1 MVLSTPEWDILVF
14 STALKLSL
22 LPSYRSTDF
31 EVHRNWLAITYS
43 LPLKRWYY
51 DETSQWTLDY
61 PPFFAYFE
69 YLLSNIAVLVD
80 PKIVEL
86 NNLEYQEWSC
96 IAFQRVSV
104 LVTELVLGA
113 ALLKLTRRPA
123 EPHNQT
129 TALAIAGSL
138 YLHPGIIIVDHIHF
152 QYNGFLLGILLW
164 SIWAARE
171 KKFCLSALLFASLL
185 NFKHI
190 FIYLSPPYLI
200 YLLRGYCIEERNHD
214 HQRSSSSSPELK
226 SKKNIDQHP
235 IIINNKKTLSFIKLI
250 KLGLIVIGVCII
262 SFGPFLIFNNDDD
275 KDTQQVVN
283 LSGIIQILKRLFPFK
298 RGLNHA
304 YWAGNIWS
312 IYSTLDRI
320 LLKYQLSRGLI
331 VDQSVLNSTSRGL
344 IGDTHFA
351 VLPTITPNTCL
362 GLTLGFMIII
372 MSKLWQEP
380 SYNRFLKSI
389 ILSAFTSFIF
399 GWHVHEKAALLFLVP
414 LTLIAVQDYYLYRTW
429 LIASVAGISG
439 LFPLLI
445 NSTETPIKLLY
456 TFIWIGT
463 CSRLFKRNLH
473 RPNVS
478 NLTIFL
484 TKIENLYIFG
494 SVCLHLYFEIF
505 HSFIISSRIN
515 QTNNSLEFL
524 PLMITSFYTSI
535 GIIWSFSRLLVN
547 FLFF

>member
-152 QYNGFLLGILLW
+152 QYNGFYSG
-164 SIWAARE
+164 
-171 KKFCLSALLFASLL
+171 FCYGLFGLHINIQSLSTTRKL
-185 NFKHI
+185 I
-190 FIYLSPPYLI
+190 IYQI
-200 YLLRGYCIEERNHD
+200 
-214 HQRSSSSSPELK
+214 
-226 SKKNIDQHP
+226 
-235 IIINNKKTLSFIKLI
+235 I
-250 KLGLIVIGVCII
+250 KLGLIVRVCII

-414 LTLIAVQDYYLYRTW
+414 LTTW

-535 GIIWSFSRLLVN
+535 GIIWSFSRLLKSHH
-547 FLFF
+547 

>member
-171 KKFCLSALLFASLL
+171 KKFCLSALLFA
-185 NFKHI
+185 K
-190 FIYLSPPYLI
+190 
-200 YLLRGYCIEERNHD
+200 ERNHD

-535 GIIWSFSRLLVN
+535 GIIGLSLDYL
-547 FLFF
+547 